1 MSFLR
6 QYVAPF
12 VVILI
17 FFFALFAV
25 SIRIFLPSDMAA
37 PAPISQA
44 DLNTSVACHSE
55 AVLDRF
61 WS

>member
-12 VVILI
+12 IVLLI
-17 FFFALFAV
+17 FLVALFAV

-37 PAPISQA
+37 PAPISQV
-44 DLNTSVACHSE
+44 NFFSVVME
-55 AVLDRF
+55 R
-61 WS
+61 

>member
-12 VVILI
+12 IVILI

-37 PAPISQA
+37 PAPISQV
-44 DLNTSVACHSE
+44 NPTTSIACYSDT
-55 AVLDRF
+55 VLDLL
-61 WS
+61 